1 MLIRNIGVY
10 PCSIRLDINST
21 QMNTDRREVRG
32 LMKGNKM
39 SANTFGE
46 KFRVTTFGES
56 HGRAVGVVIDGV
68 PSKLKISVEDIQ
80 KELNRRK
87 PGQSAITT
95 QRTEEDK
102 VEILSGV
109 FEGKTTGT
117 PICLL
122 VWNKDQHSSD
132 YDELKDVLRPGH
144 AGFTYLAKYGI
155 YDYRGGGRA
164 SGRET
169 IGRVAAGAVA
179 KIILAKNKIQ
189 IIGYTKEIAGIQA
202 KNIDY
207 AQIEKNSV
215 RCADSNAAIKMEKK
229 ILEAMKSGDSV
240 GGIVEVIISG
250 CPAGLGNPV
259 FDKLEADLAKAM
271 LSIPAVKGFEI
282 GSGFHSVKMLGSE
295 HNDEFYFDK
304 RKNRISTK
312 TNFSGGV
319 LGGISTGE
327 DIIFRIAVKPT
338 SSISRLQR
346 TVDARGVKN
355 KIRIEGRHDPCICP
369 RIVPVAE
376 AMAGVVIVDHL
387 LRFY

>member
-1 MLIRNIGVY
+1 MA
-10 PCSIRLDINST
+10 
-21 QMNTDRREVRG
+21 
-32 LMKGNKM
+32 
-39 SANTFGE
+39 ANTFGE
-46 KFRVTTFGES
+46 NFRITTFGES

-80 KELNRRK
+80 KELDRRK
-87 PGQSAITT
+87 PCQSAITSL
-95 QRTEEDK
+95 RAEEDK

-109 FEGKTTGT
+109 FDGKTTGT

-122 VWNKDQHSSD
+122 VWNKDQRSSD
-132 YDELKDVLRPGH
+132 YDALKDVLRPGH

-155 YDYRGGGRA
+155 YDYRGGGRP

-179 KIILAKNKIQ
+179 KIILVKNKIQ
-189 IIGYTKEIAGIQA
+189 IIGYTKEIAGIEA

-207 AQIEKNSV
+207 AQIEKNAV
-215 RCADSNAAIKMEKK
+215 RCADANAAKKMEKK

-240 GGIVEVIISG
+240 GGIVEVVISG

-282 GSGFHSVKMLGSE
+282 GSGFQSAKMLGSQ
-295 HNDEFYFDK
+295 HNDGFYFDK
-304 RKNRISTK
+304 RKNRISIK
-312 TNFSGGV
+312 TNFAGGV

-327 DIIFRIAVKPT
+327 DIVFRIAVKPT
-338 SSISRLQR
+338 SSISKLQR
-346 TVDARGVKN
+346 TVDARGAKN
-355 KIRIEGRHDPCICP
+355 KIKIEGRHDPCICP

-387 LRFY
+387 LGIY